1 MSSIRPPSVRA
12 YSCRPSHDGGGEA
25 HAIRAP
31 LAYVYVQRF
40 RRYASARSKH
50 ARARVCVDIYVL
62 AMHASTHVRASA
74 VMWLCTCTCAH
85 IQAMHPRTM
94 KIQARRRTSLHPLLQ
109 QLHAIKLMTYH
120 DDAAEEVRGDSSDTN
135 HASAIMMT
143 PRRVRHRQ
151 GERRRRA
158 WLIFQSCCTGS
169 WTDEALTPTP
179 PTSTPTPRMEK

>member
-1 MSSIRPPSVRA
+1 M
-12 YSCRPSHDGGGEA
+12 
-25 HAIRAP
+25 
-31 LAYVYVQRF
+31 QRL
-40 RRYASARSKH
+40 RRHVSARSKQ
-50 ARARVCVDIYVL
+50 ARADICVVIYVL
-62 AMHASTHVRASA
+62 TMHASTPVRVSKEQVWAAMTSAPRRGCVHV
-74 VMWLCTCTCAH
+74 
-85 IQAMHPRTM
+85 QAMHPRTM

-109 QLHAIKLMTYH
+109 QLHAIKLMAYH